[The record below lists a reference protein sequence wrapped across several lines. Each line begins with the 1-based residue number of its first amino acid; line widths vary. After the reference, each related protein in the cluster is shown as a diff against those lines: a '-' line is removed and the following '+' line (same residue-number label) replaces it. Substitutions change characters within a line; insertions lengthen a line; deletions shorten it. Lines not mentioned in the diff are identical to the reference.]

1 MGITYN
7 ILILATIPLQ
17 GIAQGSQPI
26 IGYRASLETPVE
38 FPEMPRRK
46 LLILYYITN
55 YTNAIFSIG

>member
-1 MGITYN
+1 VEVIYGTGVYFTPYG
-7 ILILATIPLQ
+7 LW
-17 GIAQGSQPI
+17 
-26 IGYRASLETPVE
+26 ASLETPVE